1 MRHKWLTS
9 YAVVSAR
16 SKTVVEQLLSHY
28 WQPRTV
34 REKNILLWGG
44 ICLLLCGYYLAIW
57 QPLSHQ
63 INYQGGV
70 LRQQQALMMKM
81 NLSAADIM
89 ARSNGSAALWYEKT
103 PPTLLSQVVSRSAQK
118 HHITL
123 TRIQNKGLNI
133 QVWSEPLPFN
143 TLLAWLNDLREEAG
157 VQAVYLDVAADEQS
171 GVVQLQRL
179 EFSSLAS

>member
-1 MRHKWLTS
+1 MLHKWLTA
-9 YAVVSAR
+9 YAVVRAR
-16 SKTVVEQLLSHY
+16 SKTVAEQLLSHY

-34 REKNILLWGG
+34 REKKILLWGG
-44 ICLLLCGYYLAIW
+44 ISLLLCGYYWAIW

-63 INYQGGV
+63 IDYQGGV

-89 ARSNGSAALWYEKT
+89 ARSKRSAALWNKKT
-103 PPTLLSQVVSRSAQK
+103 SSTSLSQVVSRSTQK

-157 VQAVYLDVAADEQS
+157 VQAVYLDVTAAEQS

-179 EFSSLAS
+179 ELSARAG